1 MGENIEASDEEP
13 DENIIEGGMNNF
25 QKEYFLNKNNQ
36 KLRLFL
42 KKKKPT

>member
-25 QKEYFLNKNNQ
+25 QKEYFPNNPNEI
-36 KLRLFL
+36 LRFFL
-42 KKKKPT
+42 